1 MSWSDERANRRKEVQ
16 REDKIRSNG
25 VGIKTYHTLLLMP
38 CISGSLN
45 ADYACSEVSCCVLL
59 R

>member
-25 VGIKTYHTLLLMP
+25 VGIKTYYTLPLMP

-45 ADYACSEVSCCVLL
+45 PDDACSEVSCCVLL

>member
-1 MSWSDERANRRKEVQ
+1 MPWSDERANRRKEVQ

-38 CISGSLN
+38 CISGSPN
-45 ADYACSEVSCCVLL
+45 ANDACSEVSCCVDLQ
-59 R
+59 